1 MPKKSSSQKTNFDF
15 SWDTLTIEEI
25 LKKHPLAAQILQDFG
40 LSCLDCALNE
50 WETLQQGVLGHG
62 MPEEALKEIRDV
74 LTLEYDSYQKDLEE
88 KKLYITRKALLKII
102 ELAEKEGLKTYG
114 IRVKVLSKKGI
125 DGNPN
130 YAMDFEK
137 KAKKEDKII
146 PFDHHVI
153 LYIDPK
159 SFKIIQGSM
168 INFMETYNET
178 GFKITKLEKK
188 V

>member
-1 MPKKSSSQKTNFDF
+1 MTKKCSSQKTNLGF
-15 SWDTLTIEEI
+15 SWNTLTIEEI

-50 WETLQQGVLGHG
+50 WETLEQGVLGHG
-62 MPEEALKEIRDV
+62 MPEEALNEIKNV
-74 LTLEYDSYQKDLEE
+74 LDQEYKTYQKDLKE
-88 KKLYITRKALLKII
+88 KGLYITRKALLKII

-137 KAKKEDKII
+137 KAKKGDKIL
-146 PFDHHVI
+146 PFDHHVM

-159 SFKIIQGSM
+159 SFKIIEGSV
-168 INFMETYNET
+168 INFMETYGET
-178 GFKITKLEKK
+178 GFKITKMG
-188 V
+188 

>member
-1 MPKKSSSQKTNFDF
+1 MTKKRSSPKTTHYF

-25 LKKHPLAAQILQDFG
+25 LKIHPLAAQILQDFG

-62 MPEEALKEIRDV
+62 MPKEALKEIRKV
-74 LTLEYDSYQKDLEE
+74 LNQEYEKYQKNLKE
-88 KKLYITRKALLKII
+88 KGLYLTRKAILKII
-102 ELAEKEGLKTYG
+102 ELAEKKGLKTYG

-137 KAKKEDKII
+137 KAKKSDKIL
-146 PFDHHVI
+146 PFDHHVT

-159 SFKIIQGSM
+159 SFKIIEGSI
-168 INFMETYNET
+168 INFMETYGET
-178 GFKITKLEKK
+178 GFKITKI
-188 V
+188 

>member
-1 MPKKSSSQKTNFDF
+1 MPPKSPSKKPATGFN
-15 SWDTLTIEEI
+15 WDTLTIEEI

-50 WETLQQGVLGHG
+50 WETLEQGVLGHG
-62 MPEEALKEIRDV
+62 MPEEALKEIKNV
-74 LTLEYDSYQKDLEE
+74 LTLEYDSYQKDLKE
-88 KKLYITRKALLKII
+88 KKLYLTRKALLKII

-137 KAKKEDKII
+137 KAKKGDKII
-146 PFDHHVI
+146 PFDHHVTF
-153 LYIDPK
+153 YIDPK
-159 SFKIIQGSM
+159 SFKIIQGSI
-168 INFMETYNET
+168 INFMETYGET
-178 GFKITKLEKK
+178 GFKITKM
-188 V
+188 